1 MTFSCRYYKNEF
13 PGVDNII
20 MIKIIKLIDYG
31 YKVILL
37 EYNNMEGFLA
47 LTEISRRR
55 QRKKKLVK
63 IGDILPVFVLRVSTV
78 NRIIDVSKKGVTQ
91 DDIKLM
97 NNNYKIW
104 QKINRLGKEI
114 CYLYKKFHNNKL
126 KMEEIMDKTVWTYY
140 ENNQDIEAYDFYKTI
155 ICDPKSLMNSEYF
168 SEEFKMF
175 VVKHF
180 KDRTIRQDIILE
192 QELNIFVISEEGI
205 NGIKDI
211 LDINP
216 IYLSNN
222 NNENN
227 IKFYITMVS
236 PPKYKIV
243 LHGSDIEI
251 GKMFFS
257 RIISDIIDKSKK
269 YNSQV
274 TPCSEIK
281 IAKLSDIDIKLL
293 SNNEINKLIL

>member
-1 MTFSCRYYKNEF
+1 
-13 PGVDNII
+13 
-20 MIKIIKLIDYG
+20 
-31 YKVILL
+31 
-37 EYNNMEGFLA
+37 
-47 LTEISRRR
+47 
-55 QRKKKLVK
+55 
-63 IGDILPVFVLRVSTV
+63 
-78 NRIIDVSKKGVTQ
+78 
-91 DDIKLM
+91 
-97 NNNYKIW
+97 
-104 QKINRLGKEI
+104 
-114 CYLYKKFHNNKL
+114 
-126 KMEEIMDKTVWTYY
+126 MEEIMDKTVWTYY